1 MNVGG
6 QLLLNSNTLTLNT
19 SVLSGTNSAVISGTG
34 GIVKG
39 GARTQTLS
47 GASTYTGSTTINGG
61 VLRANNLSA
70 LGNNSAVTVNS
81 GGTLYLQAA
90 LAIGSLAGDGAVD
103 LSFGGGHQLTA
114 GGDDTSTTF
123 SGVLSGAGGS
133 LNTTGTGDRK
143 SVV

>member
-1 MNVGG
+1 MD
-6 QLLLNSNTLTLNT
+6 
-19 SVLSGTNSAVISGTG
+19 VIG
-34 GIVKG
+34 
-39 GARTQTLS
+39 TQTLS

-133 LNTTGTGDRK
+133 LNKTGTGMLTLTGANTYTDGTTISDGTLQIGDGETGRGT
-143 SVV
+143 